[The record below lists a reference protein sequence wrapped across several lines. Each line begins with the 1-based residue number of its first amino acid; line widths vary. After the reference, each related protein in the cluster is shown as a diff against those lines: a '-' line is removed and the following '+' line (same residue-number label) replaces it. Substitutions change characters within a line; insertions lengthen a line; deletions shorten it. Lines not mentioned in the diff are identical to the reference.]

1 MSQLLE
7 YISHHP
13 ILVSITAILAV
24 LVVVFEIRHRRSG
37 GTSVSAL
44 EAVRLING
52 GALTIDTRDREAFEQ
67 GHLID
72 ARHLPSTE
80 IAGAADTL
88 KKYRE
93 KPVIVYC
100 ETGLSSA
107 AAVRTLQSQGFT
119 KVVNLRGGLNS
130 WRQENLPL
138 VKEAAK
144 GKREGKSA

>member
-13 ILVSITAILAV
+13 ILVSLTAILAV
-24 LVVVFEIRHRRSG
+24 LVLVFEIRQRGSG

-44 EAVRLING
+44 EAVRLINA
-52 GALTIDTRDREAFEQ
+52 GALALDTRDREAFEQ

-72 ARHLPSTE
+72 ARHLPSAE
-80 IAGAADTL
+80 LAKAADVL

-93 KPVIVYC
+93 KPVLVYC

-138 VKEAAK
+138 VKETPKA
-144 GKREGKSA
+144 KREGKTA

>member
-24 LVVVFEIRHRRSG
+24 LALVFEIRHRRG
-37 GTSVSAL
+37 GSVSISAV
-44 EAVRLING
+44 EAVRLMNS
-52 GALTIDTRDREAFEQ
+52 GALAVDTRGREEFEQ

-72 ARHLPSTE
+72 ARHVPTAELAKASE
-80 IAGAADTL
+80 TL

-100 ETGLSSA
+100 DTGLSSA
-107 AAVRTLQSQGFT
+107 AAVRTLQAQGFT
-119 KVVNLRGGLNS
+119 KAVNLRGGLNG

-138 VKEAAK
+138 VKETGK
-144 GKREGKSA
+144 GKREAK